1 MILCWNSTSH
11 GGLAIGLA
19 DADSASLVSE
29 MSVPSD
35 PTSNEEEKSRVESRN
50 GDMHVIPTCQ
60 SDIAEQIAATNKYQ
74 VFVSCG
80 QRIAWESS
88 RVNSSYARLP
98 PFHVP
103 VAECLTTLLLI
114 V

>member
-19 DADSASLVSE
+19 DSDSASLVSE
-29 MSVPSD
+29 MSATSD
-35 PTSNEEEKSRVESRN
+35 PTSNEDEKSRVESRN
-50 GDMHVIPTCQ
+50 GGLHVIPTFQ
-60 SDIAEQIAATNKYQ
+60 SDTAEHIAATNKYQ

-88 RVNSSYARLP
+88 RVKSSYVKP
-98 PFHVP
+98 PP
-103 VAECLTTLLLI
+103 LI
-114 V
+114 VPIEAQIVYVY

>member
-50 GDMHVIPTCQ
+50 GDMHVIPTCH

-88 RVNSSYARLP
+88 RVNSSYVKP
-98 PFHVP
+98 PP
-103 VAECLTTLLLI
+103 LI
-114 V
+114 VPIEAQLVCVIN